1 MTLERII
8 ELLEIEHQC
17 ILRNTNGNCDRQCGE
32 CDLVQD
38 DSELHEM
45 YTDVTAFLKMQ
56 APRVLSLKTPAEWHD
71 NVIWLEIKGKKP
83 TPCLLRDCR
92 DRMMFGHYE
101 RLMYFDVVGSY
112 RESGYMLK
120 NYDVK
125 WRCWTA
131 RPSQEEMEAMP
142 WNGSR

>member
-71 NVIWLEIKGKKP
+71 NVIWLEIRS
-83 TPCLLRDCR
+83 TS
-92 DRMMFGHYE
+92 E
-101 RLMYFDVVGSY
+101 RKSAERSL
-112 RESGYMLK
+112 
-120 NYDVK
+120 
-125 WRCWTA
+125 W
-131 RPSQEEMEAMP
+131 PSAVTF
-142 WNGSR
+142 SRSRQALQSTTT